1 MLQCMRQLS
10 ALECHFVARALDLG
24 RVINVS
30 SALTKYEQG
39 LTFPSTRRERER
51 ERELHDQRTCSPE
64 RDLPTLHRLRIRRCS
79 ALPGGSLE
87 GFLSL
92 ISDFNAVSNVVLL
105 VAPWGGSPS
114 FSSTLCHQYP

>member
-39 LTFPSTRRERER
+39 LTFPSTRRRER
-51 ERELHDQRTCSPE
+51 ENFICKAGTPE
-64 RDLPTLHRLRIRRCS
+64 GQPPI
-79 ALPGGSLE
+79 
-87 GFLSL
+87 
-92 ISDFNAVSNVVLL
+92 NAGAYAVVK
-105 VAPWGGSPS
+105 VGGGSPLRCEPPPCYS
-114 FSSTLCHQYP
+114 MSPP

>member
-24 RVINVS
+24 RLINVS

-51 ERELHDQRTCSPE
+51 ERSSFAKQAHQKGNRPS
-64 RDLPTLHRLRIRRCS
+64 TLVPMQWLKW
-79 ALPGGSLE
+79 G
-87 GFLSL
+87 
-92 ISDFNAVSNVVLL
+92 V
-105 VAPWGGSPS
+105 GGSPLR
-114 FSSTLCHQYP
+114 FEPPPPAIV